1 VIRPQ
6 LPLDVLQAT
15 VGESENVL
23 LSMLGAI
30 HHYRNQRI
38 LVILDDV
45 EHVIG
50 RGHRSHD
57 ALDHQNVDGDKQPL
71 LRLRSTI
78 LTILDCIGRRSSFE
92 ENILFVLTSNQDL
105 GSSLM
110 RLDRIFHLGHPGA
123 KERRDFLCSVVGRD
137 ETTPDLRPSEVGEL
151 EEMLLAEIVESMLG
165 RSYAEMVQYCR
176 QAVENVGG
184 SLSTSTSTPPAVRLQ
199 VLKALKGHLQT
210 MTPESLRSG
219 VVDDYVDMRVLTAT
233 DLLSTAGEPTDTA
246 DFTLPLRGRSAQNAW
261 KALEFSIIIPLC
273 RSKELR
279 NLLDQANAADQRNL
293 MGGVLLHGES
303 GGGKS
308 AIALFCAR
316 YAARL
321 LPSVKLIDVSCTSL
335 VHKEVGGS
343 EEAIHRLFKAARM
356 AAPCILLLDGIE
368 NIAAVRGNDA
378 TTEGTMDRVL
388 STLLVELDGVADV
401 MTGESAG
408 ITVIG
413 ITHDEQMIDPALKR
427 PGRLSPLIRLS
438 RDWN

>member
-1 VIRPQ
+1 MIRPQ

-23 LSMLGAI
+23 LSILGAI
-30 HHYRNQRI
+30 HNSRNQNI

-50 RGHRSHD
+50 GVE
-57 ALDHQNVDGDKQPL
+57 QQPL

-78 LTILDCIGRRSSFE
+78 ITILDSIRRQSALTG
-92 ENILFVLTSNQDL
+92 NVLIVLTSNQDL
-105 GSSLM
+105 GSSLI

-123 KERRDFLCSVVGRD
+123 NERRDFLCSVVGLNEVMPELGPSHD
-137 ETTPDLRPSEVGEL
+137 GEFEEDLL
-151 EEMLLAEIVESMLG
+151 TEIVESMLG

-176 QAVENVGG
+176 QAIEKVGR
-184 SLSTSTSTPPAVRLQ
+184 SLSTSTSRPRPAFRLQ
-199 VLKALKGHLQT
+199 VLRELKGHLQT

-219 VVDDYVDMRVLTAT
+219 VVDDFVEMRVLTAK
-233 DLLSTAGEPTDTA
+233 DLLSTEGEPTDPA
-246 DFTLPLRGRSAQNAW
+246 DFTLPLRGKSAQTAW

-279 NLLDQANAADQRNL
+279 NLLDRANAVEQRN
-293 MGGVLLHGES
+293 MIGGVLLHGES
-303 GGGKS
+303 GSGKS

-356 AAPCILLLDGIE
+356 ATPCILLLDGIE

-388 STLLVELDGVADV
+388 STLLVELDGVSDV
-401 MTGESAG
+401 MSGESAG

-413 ITHDEQMIDPALKR
+413 ITHDAQLIDPALKR
-427 PGRLSPLIRLS
+427 PGRLPLVRLS